1 MNSFSPYV
9 TDFEK
14 NELIFIC
21 QFERQHNGAAA
32 GDMFMSLIYTCELS
46 GANPLDYLTALQDYS
61 ALAQTTPEALMPWNY
76 RDTILRLPKQG

>member
-21 QFERQHNGAAA
+21 QFERQQGLAKSMTWRECHPTVIMLPGSYEKGKKLDALEMAQYE
-32 GDMFMSLIYTCELS
+32 SLIE
-46 GANPLDYLTALQDYS
+46 
-61 ALAQTTPEALMPWNY
+61 
-76 RDTILRLPKQG
+76 RLPGLEPWFVDIKV